1 MRTTCATV
9 CTFFFVATFAVA
21 SPLLPKQQDDSLL
34 QRKRQAEKSKVMS
47 PLDGINL
54 TIQNVTLSS
63 FPEIGLVVECDGAC
77 SVLDTI
83 NPTTMHVVENG
94 VKRPI
99 TRIKKID
106 VKERVSVDFLFVL
119 DVTGTMQPY
128 INGIRNNIQS
138 FVGNLQKRGIDYQLG
153 LVLYSDVVEAVYDP
167 TDSVEKFLGWMSK
180 VSAFGGFDEKEN
192 ALQALHDASK
202 TRLRPSANHVAIL
215 ITDAGYH
222 QTGERGS
229 GRTRFNT
236 PSIIEYLN
244 DQSVRVF
251 CIVPPSLREYPK
263 LAAGTRGVTFDINQP
278 FSKILDQYSDRLAN
292 LYTIYYRSDSK
303 VRSDSINVA
312 LMDDRKRELVR
323 QIIPIVEIGRKIII
337 ENLLF
342 PVASAVLPDSV
353 EELEVLYEFMKSRPN
368 VIVRIEG
375 HTDNTGSPKANKAL
389 SLMRA
394 EAVRAYML
402 KKGVDPKR
410 LLAVGIG
417 ALKPIGDNT
426 TEFGR
431 RLNRRTEIVIVGK

>member
-1 MRTTCATV
+1 MRTTCATA
-9 CTFFFVATFAVA
+9 FAFLIASAFAVA
-21 SPLLPKQQDDSLL
+21 HPLFAPQQDTSLQ
-34 QRKRQAEKSKVMS
+34 QRKRQAERSKVMS
-47 PLDGINL
+47 PLDGIDL

-83 NPTTMHVVENG
+83 NPGQMYVLENG

-99 TRIKKID
+99 TRIKKLD
-106 VKERVSVDFLFVL
+106 VAERVSVDFLFVL
-119 DVTGTMQPY
+119 DVTGTMQPH
-128 INGIRNNIQS
+128 INGIRNNIQT
-138 FVGNLQKRGIDYQLG
+138 FINNLQRRGIDYQLG

-167 TDSVEKFLGWMSK
+167 TDSVAKFLGWIGK

-192 ALQALHDASK
+192 ALQALYDASK
-202 TRLRPSANHVAIL
+202 SRLRPSANHVAIL
-215 ITDAGYH
+215 ITDAGFH
-222 QTGERGS
+222 QVGERGT
-229 GRTRFNT
+229 GRTRFST
-236 PSIIEYLN
+236 SSIIEYLN
-244 DQSVRVF
+244 EQSIRVF
-251 CIVPPSLREYPK
+251 CIVPPSLKEYPK
-263 LAAGTRGVTFDINQP
+263 LAAGTRGISFDINQP
-278 FSKILDQYSDRLAN
+278 FSKILDQYSERLAN

-342 PVASAVLPDSV
+342 PVASSVLPDSV
-353 EELEVLYEFMKSRPN
+353 EELEVLYEFMKSRPKV
-368 VIVRIEG
+368 VIRVEG

-389 SLMRA
+389 SLSRA

-402 KKGVDPKR
+402 KKGVDPAR
-410 LLAVGIG
+410 LQAVGIG
-417 ALKPIGDNT
+417 ATKPIGDNT
-426 TEFGR
+426 TEYGR